1 MKSLTFQIACML
13 LHEQIITK
21 STIMK
26 SSLVDTIEQLD
37 RRESQRGVTL
47 PFPSSSASVPP
58 PVSTGGSVGWRE
70 GWGGDCCRGARRLL
84 NGTFGKSKSGSRG
97 LCGCLRLSANAPTL
111 MVSLRDTLLSSLT
124 SQMSNH

>member
-1 MKSLTFQIACML
+1 MKSIVFQIPCVL

-37 RRESQRGVTL
+37 RRESQRGVML
-47 PFPSSSASVPP
+47 PFPLSSTSVPP
-58 PVSTGGSVGWRE
+58 PVSTGGSVGWTE
-70 GWGGDCCRGARRLL
+70 GWGGDCCRGVRRLL

-97 LCGCLRLSANAPTL
+97 ICGCLQLSANAPTL
-111 MVSLRDTLLSSLT
+111 MVSLREALLSSLT